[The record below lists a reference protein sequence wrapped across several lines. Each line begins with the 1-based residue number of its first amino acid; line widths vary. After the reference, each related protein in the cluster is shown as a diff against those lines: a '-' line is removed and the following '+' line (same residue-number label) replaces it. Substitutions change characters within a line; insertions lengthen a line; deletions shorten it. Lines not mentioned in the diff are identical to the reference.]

1 MNRIHVDTC
10 PSTMSYAAALPE
22 DETPHGTVVTAHE
35 QTAGRGQRG
44 NSWESEPGANLTFSL
59 ILRPQQWP
67 AARQFELSMAVAVGV
82 CRALRRA
89 LPPDADVRVKWP
101 NDIYAGN
108 RKMVGILIENAI
120 SGSLITRSIAGI
132 GINVNQ
138 TIFRSSAPNP
148 VSMAQLAGHPYD
160 LDTLLSSV
168 VTEILH
174 TAENALTATT
184 PLADK
189 GFTAPTDRHQGTT
202 PLADE
207 YHTLLWRNDGKLYKW
222 LDTAT
227 LRIFEASIAR
237 VDPAGP
243 LILRL
248 PDGTPR
254 PYLFKQVAA
263 VLT

>member
-1 MNRIHVDTC
+1 MTMKRIHVDTC

-22 DETPHGTVVTAHE
+22 DETPHGTVVTARE

-108 RKMVGILIENAI
+108 RKMVGILIENTI

-160 LDTLLSSV
+160 LDTLLASV

-184 PLADK
+184 PLAD
-189 GFTAPTDRHQGTT
+189 
-202 PLADE
+202 E
-207 YHTLLWRNDGKLYKW
+207 YHTLLWRNDGKLHKW

-227 LRIFEASIAR
+227 LRIFEASIER

>member
-10 PSTMSYAAALPE
+10 TSTLSYAAGLSEE
-22 DETPHGTVVTAHE
+22 DTPHGTVVTARE

-108 RKMVGILIENAI
+108 RKMVGILIENTI

-148 VSMAQLAGHPYD
+148 VSMARLAGHPYD
-160 LDTLLSSV
+160 LDALLSSV

-174 TAENALTATT
+174 TTENALTS
-184 PLADK
+184 
-189 GFTAPTDRHQGTT
+189 PTHLT
-202 PLADE
+202 DE

-227 LRIFEASIAR
+227 LRIFEASIER

>member
-22 DETPHGTVVTAHE
+22 AETPHGTVVIARE

-59 ILRPQQWP
+59 NLRPQQWP

-108 RKMVGILIENAI
+108 RKMVGILIENTI

-174 TAENALTATT
+174 TAENALTS
-184 PLADK
+184 
-189 GFTAPTDRHQGTT
+189 PTHLT
-202 PLADE
+202 DE

-227 LRIFEASIAR
+227 LRIFEASIER

-243 LILRL
+243 LILRF

>member
-10 PSTMSYAAALPE
+10 PSTMSHAAALSKA
-22 DETPHGTVVTAHE
+22 ETPHGTVVTARE

-108 RKMVGILIENAI
+108 RKMVGILIESTI

-174 TAENALTATT
+174 TAENALTSPT
-184 PLADK
+184 PLAN
-189 GFTAPTDRHQGTT
+189 
-202 PLADE
+202 E
-207 YHTLLWRNDGKLYKW
+207 YHTLLWRNDSKLYKW

-227 LRIFEASIAR
+227 LRIFEASIER

>member
-22 DETPHGTVVTAHE
+22 AETPHGTVVTARE

-108 RKMVGILIENAI
+108 RKMVGILIENTI

-160 LDTLLSSV
+160 LDTLLASV

-184 PLADK
+184 PLAD
-189 GFTAPTDRHQGTT
+189 
-202 PLADE
+202 E
-207 YHTLLWRNDGKLYKW
+207 YHTLLWRNDGKLHKW

-227 LRIFEASIAR
+227 LRIFEASIER

>member
-22 DETPHGTVVTAHE
+22 GETPHGTVVIARE

-108 RKMVGILIENAI
+108 RKMVGILIENTI

-168 VTEILH
+168 VTEILL
-174 TAENALTATT
+174 TTENALTS
-184 PLADK
+184 P
-189 GFTAPTDRHQGTT
+189 T

-207 YHTLLWRNDGKLYKW
+207 YHTMLWRNDGKLYKW

-227 LRIFEASIAR
+227 LRIFEASIER
-237 VDPAGP
+237 VDPAGL